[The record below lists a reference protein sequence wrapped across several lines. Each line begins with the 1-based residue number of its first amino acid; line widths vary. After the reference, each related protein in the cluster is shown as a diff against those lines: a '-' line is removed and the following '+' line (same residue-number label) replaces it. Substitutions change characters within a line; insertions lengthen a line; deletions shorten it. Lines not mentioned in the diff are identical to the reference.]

1 MKNILS
7 TYYFKYV
14 WYMFFFRDLL
24 GASPQRAHRSMP
36 HGGTPGQYMDPGPEA
51 PPVQCGARTAYPE
64 GQFKATGKTT
74 GST

>member
-7 TYYFKYV
+7 TYFEEHGTC
-14 WYMFFFRDLL
+14 FFSDLL
-24 GASPQRAHRSMP
+24 GRAHRSMP

-51 PPVQCGARTAYPE
+51 PPVQCGARTACPE